1 MTKKWDIEHRDF
13 LNEYYRNYRK
23 NHPEYVAKEKIRM
36 KKLNDFKKEW
46 KRFLSISI
54 DLDIGGDL
62 RPH

>member
-36 KKLNDFKKEW
+36 KKLNDFKN
-46 KRFLSISI
+46 ISI
-54 DLDIGGDL
+54 DLDIGGDM

>member
-54 DLDIGGDL
+54 DLEN
-62 RPH
+62 

>member
-54 DLDIGGDL
+54 DLDIGGHMG
-62 RPH
+62 PQ

>member
-1 MTKKWDIEHRDF
+1 MPKKWDIEHRDF

-23 NHPEYVAKEKIRM
+23 SHPEYVAKEKIRM

-54 DLDIGGDL
+54 DLEN
-62 RPH
+62 